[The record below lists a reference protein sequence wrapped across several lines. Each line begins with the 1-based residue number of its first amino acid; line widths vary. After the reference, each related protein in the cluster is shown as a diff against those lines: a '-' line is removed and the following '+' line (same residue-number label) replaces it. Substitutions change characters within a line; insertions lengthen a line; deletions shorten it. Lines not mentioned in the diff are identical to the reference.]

1 MANPVPGRGKVTEA
15 EFIDPVKKGTKVI
28 LEACREFKVER
39 LVVTS
44 SVSAI
49 SGALFKKEED
59 AVYGP
64 EDRNPP
70 GVGTI
75 YERSKAAQL
84 GIIDDFL
91 SRQVPGENGYLLKVL
106 TICPSF
112 VIGEVLN
119 KVVGSSTIMIQR
131 ILDGST
137 PMLPNM
143 SMAWVD
149 IKHVSEAHIRCL
161 VDRSLDSEVFV
172 LSQEKALPLIQ
183 WANLLRPEFEPM
195 GYKMPTR
202 VAYDWLIKFA
212 SFFDTDMA

>member
-44 SVSAI
+44 SVAAL
-49 SGALFKKEED
+49 SGSLFKKEEN

-70 GVGTI
+70 DFGTI

-91 SRQVPGENGYLLKVL
+91 SRQVPDETGYMLKVL
-106 TICPSF
+106 CVCPSL
-112 VIGEVLN
+112 VIGSVLMH
-119 KVVGSSTIMIQR
+119 VPGSSTIVVQR
-131 ILDGST
+131 ILDGSI
-137 PMLPNM
+137 PMLPNLCI
-143 SMAWVD
+143 AWVN
-149 IKHVSEAHIRCL
+149 IKDVSEAHIKCL
-161 VDRSLDSEVFV
+161 VDRSLDSDVFV
-172 LSQEKALPLIQ
+172 LSQEKPLPFIQ
-183 WANLLRPEFEPM
+183 YANLLRPEFEPL
-195 GYKMPTR
+195 GYKIPKR
-202 VAYDWLIKFA
+202 VAYNWLIKLA
-212 SFFDTDMA
+212 SIFDSDMA